1 MLTFKVHTCSLL
13 PHVAVP
19 RNNAHLLDSLAHF
32 TCSHVHMDY
41 ALHVDVKFE
50 RVTHHIACL
59 SRLRDDPS
67 THIFSEAKH

>member
-41 ALHVDVKFE
+41 ALYTCG
-50 RVTHHIACL
+50 R
-59 SRLRDDPS
+59 
-67 THIFSEAKH
+67 